1 MTIVIK
7 QWIENRKGS
16 FYLCSDKQIK
26 FIDSDRMTW
35 YNGNYLAKIEYYDD
49 VSTTF
54 SLAFIT

>member
-7 QWIENRKGS
+7 QWIENREGS
-16 FYLCSDKQIK
+16 FYLCSNEQIK
-26 FIDSDRMTW
+26 FMDSNRMTW
-35 YNGNYLAKIEYYDD
+35 YNGNYVAKIECYDD